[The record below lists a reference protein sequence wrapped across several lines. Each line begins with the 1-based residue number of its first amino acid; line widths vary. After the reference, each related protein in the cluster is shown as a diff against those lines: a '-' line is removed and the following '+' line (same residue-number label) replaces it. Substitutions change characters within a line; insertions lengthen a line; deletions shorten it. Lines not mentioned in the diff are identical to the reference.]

1 MSDHLIL
8 NERDIFNLEML
19 LISAFKPLTG
29 FLREKD
35 YNSVVETMRLTSGQL
50 FPIPITLSISDK
62 ELSKFKNGDDII
74 LKDVSGLS
82 LAKLKNIEIY
92 RPNLEKECQNVY
104 GTIDDNHPSV
114 KRIFSN
120 PHILYLGGDV
130 EKLSGVNHCDFTEYR
145 LTPAQVK
152 EFYQQNGWKTIVG
165 FQTRNP
171 MHRSHYELTQ
181 YALKMTG
188 EDAKLLLNPVVG
200 ETQDCDVDYYVRTK
214 CYIKLLKYYSENSVK
229 LCLLPLAMHMAGP
242 KEALMHAIIRQ
253 NYGCTHFV
261 IGRDHA
267 GPSYKT
273 KKGESFYGPYEA
285 HDLVKQ
291 FEDELSVKIIFSPQI
306 VYVENLGEYRL
317 ITDVSDDMTVLNIS
331 GTEQR
336 RMLENGE
343 EIPEWFTFPEIADE
357 LKQFYKPKREQGFC
371 IYIVGLSGS
380 GKSTTAQ
387 YLYNKLRE
395 IDNRTITILDG
406 DVVRNNLSK
415 GLGFSK
421 EDRSTNVRRI
431 GYVSAEIVKHGG
443 VCICANIAPY
453 EEDRQYNREQIGSN
467 YIEIFMRTDLTVCEE
482 RDIKGL
488 YKLARKGVI
497 KEFTGISDP
506 FEEPLRSEIV
516 LNGNSIENIDDNI
529 GTIVEYLRCKELIN

>member
-19 LISAFKPLTG
+19 LIGAFKPLVG

-35 YNSVVETMRLTSGQL
+35 YHSVVETMRLTSGEL

-62 ELSKFKNGDDII
+62 ELSKFNNGDDII

-120 PHILYLGGDV
+120 KNILYLGGDV
-130 EKLSGVNHCDFTEYR
+130 EKISGVNHCDFTEYR

-181 YALKMTG
+181 YALKMAG

-200 ETQDCDVDYYVRTK
+200 ETQDCDVDYYIRTK
-214 CYIKLLKYYSENSVK
+214 CYIKLLKYYSENSIK

-273 KKGESFYGPYEA
+273 KMGESFYGPYEA

-336 RMLENGE
+336 RMLENSE
-343 EIPEWFTFPEIADE
+343 EIPQWFTFPEIADE
-357 LKQFYKPKREQGFC
+357 LKQFYKPKKEQGFC
-371 IYIVGLSGS
+371 IYIVGLSGA
-380 GKSTTAQ
+380 GKTTTAQ

-431 GYVSAEIVKHGG
+431 GYVGSEIVKHGG

-506 FEEPLRSEIV
+506 FEEPVRSEIV

-529 GTIVEYLRCKELIN
+529 GEIVEYLRSRELIN